1 MEFLDENHSDGSF
14 LFEIYAKGKTK
25 LGVNNV
31 IIFLLNCDG
40 CNNVVPFE
48 IESIP
53 LYSLSTPPVKGVE
66 VKVMFKEGLM
76 NSTPISLAI

>member
-1 MEFLDENHSDGSF
+1 MIL
-14 LFEIYAKGKTK
+14 
-25 LGVNNV
+25 
-31 IIFLLNCDG
+31 FLLNCDG

-66 VKVMFKEGLM
+66 VKVMFKEALM
-76 NSTPISLAI
+76 NSTPISEAI